1 MKKSIAG
8 AALAVAIAGGSSGV
22 LADDTAAALEQY
34 RQMIQDSNP
43 AELFEME
50 GEELWTTARG
60 PKNATLE
67 QCDLGLGPGVVEGA
81 YAQMPRYFDDTKRVQ
96 DLESRLMTCM
106 ENLQGI
112 PSEEIINGQFRQGE
126 RGKVAAL
133 VAYVVGMSR
142 GDTIAVN
149 LDHPK
154 MKEMYAL
161 GEKAFWYRSGSMD
174 FACAT
179 CHASDGER
187 IRMQDLPNL
196 TTQKGAAA
204 GWGTWPAYR
213 VSNSQFWTMQHRLN
227 DCYRQQ
233 RTAEPIYGSD
243 VTIALSVYM
252 AGTANGGKMN
262 APAAK
267 R

>member
-1 MKKSIAG
+1 MKKSMMT
-8 AALAVAIAGGSSGV
+8 AALAAAIAGGSSGV
-22 LADDTAAALEQY
+22 LADNTAAALEQY

-43 AELFEME
+43 AELYEME

-81 YAQMPRYFDDTKRVQ
+81 YAQMPRYFEDTGRVQ
-96 DLESRLMTCM
+96 DLESRLMTCI
-106 ENLQGI
+106 ETLQGI
-112 PSEEIINGQFRQGE
+112 PSAEIINGRFRQGE

-142 GDTIAVN
+142 GDTIKVD
-149 LDHPK
+149 LSHPK
-154 MKEMYAL
+154 MKEMYAM
-161 GEKAFWYRSGSMD
+161 GEKAFFYRSGSMD
-174 FACAT
+174 FACST
-179 CHASDGER
+179 CHSVDDKR

-196 TTQKGAAA
+196 TKPEGAAA
-204 GWGTWPAYR
+204 GWGSWPAYR
-213 VSNSQFWTMQHRLN
+213 VSNSQFWTMQHRLW
-227 DCYRQQ
+227 DCFRQQ

-243 VTIALSVYM
+243 VTVALSVYM

-262 APAAK
+262 APSAK